1 MRFSELNLNPDLMRG
16 IEDKGFAQLTPVQEQ
31 TLTVTLRG
39 GDAAVQSQTG
49 TGKTAAFL
57 ITLFE
62 RTLAQGDSPRNKA
75 LVIAPTREL
84 AVQIEGEARI
94 IGGHVPVRVGCFF
107 GGVGYGLQEALLREG
122 VNIAIGTPGRLL
134 DFAGQGKL
142 KLKDVGFLVIDEA
155 DRLFDMGFLPDLR
168 KILDRLP
175 PPGRRQSMLFSATL
189 SRLARRLASDYLHDP
204 EFIEVTPEQMTV
216 DTVSQELYHVKS
228 HIKPNLLLGLLHTHN
243 PRNALIFVN
252 TRHEAFRLAKRLE
265 VNGYRSRHLT
275 GDLAQADRLKVVKD
289 FSSGRIPFLVA
300 TDVAARGLHIEGLEM
315 VINYD
320 LPQDFENY
328 VHRIGRT
335 ARAGQTG
342 KAISLASEGTD
353 DHLRAIEKFI
363 GERIPV
369 QTADMSLYL
378 TDRSLEHH
386 GRLEQGGPGRDS
398 RGGGR
403 GGPRPAHRRGREGA
417 QRGRRSTSRRSPS

>member
-1 MRFSELNLNPDLMRG
+1 MHFTELNLNPDLLRG
-16 IEDKGFAQLTPVQEQ
+16 IADKKFTELTPVQEQ

-62 RTLAQGDSPRNKA
+62 RLLAHGDSPRNKA

-84 AVQIEGEARI
+84 AIQIEGEARI
-94 IGGHVPVRVGCFF
+94 LGAHLPLRIGCFF
-107 GGVGYGLQEALLREG
+107 GGVGYGIQEARLRDG
-122 VNIAIGTPGRLL
+122 VDIVIGTPGRLL

-142 KLKDVGFLVIDEA
+142 KLKDTGFLVIDEA
-155 DRLFDMGFLPDLR
+155 DRLFDMGFMPDLR

-204 EFIEVTPEQMTV
+204 EFIEVTPEQLTV

-228 HIKPNLLLGLLHTHN
+228 HIKPNLLLGLLHKHN

-275 GDLAQADRLKVVKD
+275 GDLAQADRLRVVKD
-289 FSSGRIPFLVA
+289 FASGRIPFLVA

-353 DHLRAIEKFI
+353 EHLRAIEKFI
-363 GERIPV
+363 GAHIPV
-369 QTADMSLYL
+369 QTADMSMYL
-378 TDRSLEHH
+378 TDSSLEHR
-386 GRLEQGGPGRDS
+386 GGLEPRRPDRDS
-398 RGGGR
+398 RGSGH
-403 GGPRPAHRRGREGA
+403 GGPRPPHHLRRGRPNSKHGPA
-417 QRGRRSTSRRSPS
+417 SRNSPA